1 MVSYFHSDLE
11 SISLRRY
18 KLRWDLNWRVD
29 IFWRAVDGNE
39 PVRACNARHGDSL
52 VGAMR
57 TSSPSARSVLRS
69 STHEWATSTWVVIAA
84 YNEAPMIGKVVR
96 ELKYLFPNVLV
107 IDDGSSDETQAEALS
122 AGAMVARHCINLG
135 QGAALQT
142 GIDCALANG
151 ARFIATFD
159 ADGQH
164 SPEDI
169 VAMLE
174 RMQQTSSDVALASRF
189 LGNTVGIDPW
199 RRRFL
204 QATVVIQRWTTG
216 AELTDVHNGLRV
228 FRDTAIRKCKIRQN
242 RMAHASEIISYVLSN
257 NIKFIEVP
265 CTIRYTSYSR
275 SKGQRLTG
283 AARILLDL
291 ILIRMYR

>member
-1 MVSYFHSDLE
+1 
-11 SISLRRY
+11 
-18 KLRWDLNWRVD
+18 
-29 IFWRAVDGNE
+29 
-39 PVRACNARHGDSL
+39 
-52 VGAMR
+52 MR
-57 TSSPSARSVLRS
+57 TAPLDDRPALTF
-69 STHEWATSTWVVIAA
+69 STHEWAASTWVVIAA
-84 YNEAPMIGKVVR
+84 FNEASVIGGVVR
-96 ELKYLFPNVLV
+96 ELRRLFPNVIV
-107 IDDGSSDETQAEALS
+107 IDDGSSDETRSEAAS
-122 AGAMVARHCINLG
+122 AGAIVARHSINLG

-142 GIDCALANG
+142 GIDYALANG

-164 SPEDI
+164 DPEDI

-174 RMQQTSSDVALASRF
+174 RMQETSSDAALGSRF
-189 LGNTVGIDPW
+189 LGSAIGIDPW

-204 QATVVIQRWTTG
+204 QAGVVFQRWTTG

-242 RMAHASEIISYVLSN
+242 RMAHASEIISCLISN
-257 NIKFIEVP
+257 NIKFVEVP

-275 SKGQRLTG
+275 SKGQHLTG

-291 ILIRMYR
+291 IMRRMYR